1 MAGAGAKPPTSAPAP
16 ETGPAA
22 GVEPL
27 LGLGA
32 RALIEAIADG
42 VVVLDAGG
50 RVVHR
55 NAAAAEIW
63 RASGAA
69 PPDPETGVPP
79 RLELRADDGRVLP
92 AEEWPA
98 ARALRGEHLR
108 GLRLCLRLQGA
119 RPIWMV
125 ASAAPIRDAQGAVA
139 GAVLSF
145 SDQSPARALAE
156 ARDDLVRMVSHDL
169 RTPLSAIYGQA
180 HLIRRGGEPAERV
193 SDRASAIER
202 SCERMSGMIQDLVE
216 VTLLEAGQL
225 PVTRALVD
233 VATLLPDMLDGMRG
247 GLDVDRVRLQL
258 CRPCWA
264 NLDPG
269 GLERIVVNLVS
280 NALKYSSEEVR
291 LSLARDGDAVVLQMV
306 DRGVGIS
313 PDDQARVFER
323 YFRAIGN
330 RRPEGLGLGLYIT
343 RLLVEAQGG
352 RIEVESRLGQ
362 GSTFHVRFPGAA
374 ARPAEGG

>member
-1 MAGAGAKPPTSAPAP
+1 MAGAGAKPQSGA
-16 ETGPAA
+16 PAA
-22 GVEPL
+22 GTGPTAGVELHP
-27 LGLGA
+27 GA
-32 RALIEAIADG
+32 GAILEAIADG
-42 VVVLDAGG
+42 VVVFDAWGQ
-50 RVVHR
+50 VIYR
-55 NAAAAEIW
+55 NEAAVEIW

-69 PPDPETGVPP
+69 PSHPESGMPP
-79 RLELRADDGRVLP
+79 RLEIRADDGRVLP
-92 AEEWPA
+92 AEERPV
-98 ARALRGEHLR
+98 ARALRGERLR
-108 GLRLCLRLQGA
+108 GLRLCLHPEGA
-119 RPIWMV
+119 RPIWIV
-125 ASAAPIRDAQGAVA
+125 ASAAPTRDAAGEVT

-145 SDQSPARALAE
+145 SDRSPTRALAE

-180 HLIRRGGEPAERV
+180 HLIRRGGEPADRI

-216 VTLLEAGQL
+216 VTMLEAGQL

-247 GLDVDRVRLQL
+247 GLEVDRVRLQL
-258 CRPCWA
+258 RRPCWA

-291 LSLARDGDAVVLQMV
+291 LSLALDGDAVVLQIV

-313 PDDQARVFER
+313 PDDEARVFER
-323 YFRAIGN
+323 YFRAVGN

-352 RIEVESRLGQ
+352 RIEVDSRLGQ
-362 GSTFHVRFPGAA
+362 GSTFRVRFPGAA
-374 ARPAEGG
+374 ARPAEGR